1 LFALKKPSEN
11 VFQNFLSVNKNF
23 AGEKINFLNGLGNFN
38 LEKFKFKFRSMKVIK
53 AGIFSPFPLPPIFY
67 FCP

>member
-1 LFALKKPSEN
+1 
-11 VFQNFLSVNKNF
+11 VNKKF

-38 LEKFKFKFRSMKVIK
+38 PEKFKFKFRSMKVIK
-53 AGIFSPFPLPPIFY
+53 AGIFSPLPLPPIFY